1 MTRILI
7 LRTGSTSPSVQ
18 ALHGDFDRWFTD
30 AMSGWQARFEVRD
43 LVRGDQPEPGGHHG
57 IIVTGSTSSA
67 YVEEPWTAPLVAFL
81 RRCESSGVPLL
92 GVCYGSQ
99 ILAHARDGRVI
110 LNPEGWE
117 IGAVSIELTAAGQDD
132 PLMAGLPRRFTSLA
146 THEDRIEALPPGAV
160 LLAGNA
166 NSPIQAFRAARSIWG
181 VQFHPEL
188 SPGPLGILIRE
199 RSDKLE
205 RDAVAH
211 GRDAAGHVARLLSSL
226 DGPEVMQGRRVLD
239 NFVALCGG
247 VRTPG
252 R

>member
-43 LVRGDQPEPGGHHG
+43 LVRGDRPEPEGCDG
-57 IIVTGSTSSA
+57 ILVTGSTRSA
-67 YVEEPWTAPLVAFL
+67 CAEEPWMEPLIAFL
-81 RRCESSGVPLL
+81 RGCESSGVPLL
-92 GVCYGSQ
+92 GVCFGSQ
-99 ILAHARDGRVI
+99 ILAHARGGRVI

-146 THEDRIEALPPGAV
+146 THEDRVEALPPGAV

-166 NSPIQAFRAARSIWG
+166 NTPIQAFRAARSVWG

-199 RSDKLE
+199 RSEKLE

-211 GRDAAGHVARLLSSL
+211 GRDPRGHVERLLASL
-226 DGPEVMQGRRVLD
+226 TGPDVMQGKRVLG

-247 VRTPG
+247 IRTPG